1 MRKHFIDNLRI
12 FCILL
17 LFPYHTGMIFNNFGQ
32 AFYVH
37 GQALDGFTLIAALI
51 YPWWMTLLFTIAGI
65 STAYA
70 LKKRSIKEYAKERIN
85 KLLIPVVV
93 GIIAIIPVQ
102 SYIADVFH
110 NNYSG
115 GYFEHYKVFFTKFT
129 DLTGY
134 DGGFTP
140 AHLWFMLF
148 LFVVSMIMVP
158 AMSYYNKCKR
168 IDGSKIGLKHILPMF
183 LVILIMTP
191 ILDFGGR
198 SIGEALA
205 CFTIGYFILSL
216 YEVQEL
222 LNKKCL
228 LLAGLFA
235 VMLCVHGI
243 LYENGIQSGIV
254 WDIEYRIVLWIGI
267 IALLGLAKRYF
278 NKTNKV
284 LMYLSQASF
293 PIYYFHQ
300 TILVIVGFIVLKL
313 IDIVFVQYIVIM
325 ISTFIASIVCY
336 EICRRFKVTCALFG
350 IKYIQKDLKGSK

>member
-17 LFPYHTGMIFNNFGQ
+17 LFPYHTGMIFNNFGE

-37 GQALDGFTLIAALI
+37 GQALDGFTLIAVLI
-51 YPWWMTLLFTIAGI
+51 YPWWIKLLFTIAGI

-70 LKKRSIKEYAKERIN
+70 LKKRSIKEYAKERVN
-85 KLLIPVVV
+85 KLLIPVIV

-110 NNYSG
+110 NHYSG

-158 AMSYYNKCKR
+158 VMSYYNKHKK
-168 IDGSKIGLKHILPMF
+168 IDGSKIGLKIILPLF
-183 LVILIMTP
+183 FVILIMTP

-205 CFTIGYFILSL
+205 CFAIGYFILSL
-216 YEVQEL
+216 DEVQKL
-222 LNKKCL
+222 LSKKCL

-243 LYENGIQSGIV
+243 LFENGIQSGLA
-254 WDIEYRIVLWIGI
+254 WDIEYRIVLWSGI
-267 IALLGLAKRYF
+267 ISLIGLAKRYF

-284 LMYLSQASF
+284 LKYLSQASF

-300 TILVIVGFIVLKL
+300 SILVIAGFVILKL
-313 IDIVFVQYIVIM
+313 TDILFVQYIGIM
-325 ISTFIASIVCY
+325 ISAFVGSIICY
-336 EICRRFKVTCALFG
+336 EICRRCKVTCALFG
-350 IKYIQKDLKGSK
+350 IKHMEKSKK